1 MNIKQKVNCIIK
13 ELEVLYP
20 DAKCSLEA
28 GNDPWK
34 LLIMTRLSA
43 QCTDARVNVVSKEL
57 FRVFPT
63 AISMAEGDIS
73 ELERIVYPCGLY
85 KTKAKSIKETSKII
99 AEKFGGKIP
108 DTMEELL
115 SLPGVGRKTANLVL
129 GDIFG
134 KGGIVADTHCMRISE
149 RLGLSE
155 GKNPLKV
162 ERTLDP
168 IVPKDKQSALCH
180 RFVLFGREYCMAR
193 GPKCNVCPLGKK
205 NLCDFAKY

>member
-57 FRVFPT
+57 FRAFPT

-85 KTKAKSIKETSKII
+85 KTKAKSIKETSRII